1 MRRIR
6 TKTWPLEKASI
17 CVVDMLDTVAAD
29 TAVKKR
35 SRSPVPTLPGF
46 GPSFISSKK
55 PTKELATKNIRRSKN
70 GSAEA
75 AAHWYL
81 RTTAFKNG
89 LAVQDN

>member
-17 CVVDMLDTVAAD
+17 CV
-29 TAVKKR
+29 KR

-89 LAVQDN
+89 LALQDN

>member
-35 SRSPVPTLPGF
+35 SRSRVPTLPGF

-55 PTKELATKNIRRSKN
+55 PTQELATSRLDGAKMS
-70 GSAEA
+70 
-75 AAHWYL
+75 
-81 RTTAFKNG
+81 
-89 LAVQDN
+89 